1 MDIRSEN
8 QVLFIPLHFS
18 VTLRLKRGASLLGWA
33 MRTILLFGQPVLRG
47 TRASFPQ
54 SVVYLPVFILV
65 ILATSSECLLVAEGD
80 VWSLL
85 ECLVDISHMGSYQP
99 LRTIL

>member
-1 MDIRSEN
+1 MDIHSEN
-8 QVLFIPLHFS
+8 QVFFIPLHFR
-18 VTLRLKRGASLLGWA
+18 VTLRLKRRASLLGWA

-54 SVVYLPVFILV
+54 SVVYLLIFILV

-80 VWSLL
+80 ICSLL
-85 ECLVDISHMGSYQP
+85 EWLVDISHMGSYQP
-99 LRTIL
+99 LRKIL